1 MSVIDEVKDRI
12 DIVDLVSETVKLRRA
27 GKSYSGFCP
36 FHDNK
41 RTPAFA
47 VFPESGTWRCFGQCN
62 EGGDVFKFV
71 MKKEGWDFA
80 EALKYLADRV
90 GVELKPQ
97 SPEQQE
103 QEEQYDRLGNLLED
117 AVVFYRHQLLQSPQ
131 GKPALAYFENRGVTH
146 ETIETFG
153 LGYAPAS
160 WEATMNYFLGKG
172 YLEQELVDAGLVSER
187 ENGGIYDR
195 FRNRLMFAI
204 RDGRGRMAGFGARVL
219 DPEDFPKYLNSP
231 QTALFDKGR
240 LLYGLD
246 LARKTIRQENEV
258 VIVEGYMDVI
268 VPYQAGFTNA
278 VSPMGTALTEDHLRM
293 LKRYARRFILA
304 LDADA
309 AGEKATMRG
318 LEIARQTLDRSEETD
333 ALKLFDP
340 RGLIRHEAR
349 LNADVRITTI
359 PDGMDPDEVVLR
371 NPDEWRAILAAAKPV
386 VAHVMDTLISKRNIE
401 DPKVKIEIVS
411 QVLPLINDLPNPIE
425 REDYRQRL
433 ARLLKVDESTILPQ
447 QQALSS
453 QKKHRKTRIK
463 QAIVPAEKRATT
475 TQSSGQLAIAFERH
489 ILRLL
494 IREPQWL
501 NDLDRFL
508 QKNDLNRLDV
518 QDFEH
523 ADHQLLSRLII
534 QSLEQDQVEPELYV
548 REQVTEDLKFLVE
561 ELDKENQKGNQL
573 DERLKEDLMLTLMK
587 LRLLRVNEGM
597 QQMHFMLQVL
607 MEEGERSLNPY
618 QEMITRYTQLRRL
631 LDKALGTPIQ
641 LD

>member
-103 QEEQYDRLGNLLED
+103 QEEQYDRLGTLLED

-172 YLEQELVDAGLVSER
+172 YQEQELVDAGLVSER
-187 ENGGIYDR
+187 ESGGFYDR

-219 DPEDFPKYLNSP
+219 DSEDFPKYLNSP

-318 LEIARQTLDRSEETD
+318 LEIARQTLNRSDEIVFD
-333 ALKLFDP
+333 A
-340 RGLIRHEAR
+340 RGLIRHEGR
-349 LNADVRITTI
+349 LQADVRITTI

-371 NPDEWRAILAAAKPV
+371 DPDEWRAILAAAKPV
-386 VAHVMDTLISKRNIE
+386 VAHVMDTLAAQKDLT
-401 DPKVKIEIVS
+401 DPKVKREIAD
-411 QVLPLINDLPNPIE
+411 QILPLIGDIADPIE
-425 REDYRQRL
+425 RDTYRQRL
-433 ARLLKVDESTILPQ
+433 ARLLRVDERTLVPQ
-447 QQALSS
+447 SP
-453 QKKHRKTRIK
+453 IK
-463 QAIVPAEKRATT
+463 QRPTRRKPKIEQAVTPIEKKALKTH
-475 TQSSGQLAIAFERH
+475 SSGQLAIALERH
-489 ILRLL
+489 VLRLL

-534 QSLEQDQVEPELYV
+534 QSLEQDQVEPDLYV
-548 REQVTEDLKFLVE
+548 REQVTDDVKFLVD

-573 DERLKEDLMLTLMK
+573 EERMKEDLMLSLMK

>member
-90 GVELKPQ
+90 GVEIKPQ
-97 SPEQQE
+97 SPVQQE
-103 QEEQYDRLGNLLED
+103 QEEQYDRLGALLED
-117 AVVFYRHQLLQSPQ
+117 AVVFYRHQLLQNPQ
-131 GKPALAYFENRGVTH
+131 GKPALVYFENRGVTR

-160 WEATMNYFLGKG
+160 WETTMNYFLGKG
-172 YLEQELVDAGLVSER
+172 YLEQELIDAGLVSER
-187 ENGGIYDR
+187 DQGGIYDR

-318 LEIARQTLDRSEETD
+318 LEIARQTLDRSDEIAFD
-333 ALKLFDP
+333 A

-349 LNADVRITTI
+349 LQADVRITTI

-371 NPDEWRAILAAAKPV
+371 DPDEWRKILAAAKPV
-386 VAHVMDTLISKRNIE
+386 VAHVMDTLAAQKDLT
-401 DPKVKIEIVS
+401 DPKVKREIAD
-411 QVLPLINDLPNPIE
+411 QILPLIGDIADPIE
-425 REDYRQRL
+425 RDTYRQRL
-433 ARLLKVDESTILPQ
+433 ARLLRVDERTLVPQNPTKQRPTRRKPKIELAVAPIEKKST
-447 QQALSS
+447 
-453 QKKHRKTRIK
+453 
-463 QAIVPAEKRATT
+463 AIR
-475 TQSSGQLAIAFERH
+475 SSGQLATALERH
-489 ILRLL
+489 VLRLL

-501 NDLDRFL
+501 
-508 QKNDLNRLDV
+508 
-518 QDFEH
+518 
-523 ADHQLLSRLII
+523 I
-534 QSLEQDQVEPELYV
+534 
-548 REQVTEDLKFLVE
+548 
-561 ELDKENQKGNQL
+561 
-573 DERLKEDLMLTLMK
+573 
-587 LRLLRVNEGM
+587 
-597 QQMHFMLQVL
+597 
-607 MEEGERSLNPY
+607 
-618 QEMITRYTQLRRL
+618 
-631 LDKALGTPIQ
+631 
-641 LD
+641 